1 MNCLKNALKRGIF
14 ITIEGPEGAGKSTQV
29 GLLME
34 FLNQNGCP
42 AVRTREPGGTL
53 LAEKIREVVK
63 GHAGAEKMHSVTE
76 LLLMEAARSQHVRE
90 FVLPQLEQ
98 GVTVICDRFSDST
111 IAYQGGARGI
121 RRSDIVFLN
130 DFASAGRKPDLTFLL
145 DLTPEAGFLRA
156 GKRVET
162 AGQYDRFEA
171 EDIMFHRSVR
181 NTFLQLAGEEP
192 QRIKVIDADRS
203 VQEVHL
209 DIIRITNE
217 FIQSIQ

>member
-1 MNCLKNALKRGIF
+1 MLNNGRKALF
-14 ITIEGPEGAGKSTQV
+14 ITFEGPEGAGKSTQV